1 MSMTIHLDKRMN
13 KKYQANERYES
24 LCFTEAVLVTDFPI
38 REHKVILKLLLSAK
52 SLKKKKN

>member
-38 REHKVILKLLLSAK
+38 REHKVILKLRSRRR
-52 SLKKKKN
+52 KNK